1 MDPLTPNQRSVR
13 MSLIRSKN
21 SKFERAIRSRI
32 HALGYRYK
40 LHVGS
45 LPGKPDL
52 VFTTRKK
59 IVFLHSCF
67 WHGHGCRLTRMPKSN
82 VTYWTNKISSNRIR
96 DRKIAS
102 KLRRQG
108 WKVLVVWECRYREN
122 AEKTF
127 TRLIKFLL

>member
-1 MDPLTPNQRSVR
+1 MDPLTPKQRSGR

-21 SKFERAIRSRI
+21 SKFERVIRSRI

-40 LHVGS
+40 LHVGG

-52 VFTTRKK
+52 VFASRRK

-96 DRKIAS
+96 DRKITR

-108 WKVLVVWECRYREN
+108 WKVLVIWECRYREN

-127 TRLIKFLL
+127 T